1 MSLIKLLGLNITSKD
16 TTRDS
21 VCRKIREKLIEYEKY
36 AKGNN
41 KVTYIMIP
49 SNHETLKFPLNIEDR
64 NIYLQNKINQILSA
78 TIKFNVKENKNNI
91 NLSFSFDKISK
102 EDINKIKKL
111 GFETNDNK
119 KWNIL
124 ID

>member
-1 MSLIKLLGLNITSKD
+1 M
-16 TTRDS
+16 
-21 VCRKIREKLIEYEKY
+21 
-36 AKGNN
+36 
-41 KVTYIMIP
+41 TYIMIP
-49 SNHETLKFPLNIEDR
+49 SNHKTLKFPLNIEDR
-64 NIYLQNKINQILSA
+64 SIYLQNIINQILST

-91 NLSFSFDKISK
+91 NLSFSLDKISK

-111 GFETNDNK
+111 GFETKDNK

>member
-1 MSLIKLLGLNITSKD
+1 
-16 TTRDS
+16 
-21 VCRKIREKLIEYEKY
+21 
-36 AKGNN
+36 
-41 KVTYIMIP
+41 MIP